1 MHLTD
6 TAIRKAKPAANIV
19 KVSDGGGLQLHIHP
33 NGSKYWKLAY
43 RYAEK
48 QKKLSL
54 GVYPEVPLIEARKR
68 RDAARALLAEGTDP
82 MVHKHIEKATRA
94 IAARNTFGAIADEF
108 IEKMKREGRAEV
120 TLKKKIWL
128 FDLARPML
136 GERPIS
142 QISAAEVLIVLQK
155 VERRGCLETARRLRG
170 AIGAVFRYAIS
181 TLRAENDPTFA
192 LRGALSPPKVKP
204 RAAMT
209 EPEGVGA
216 LLRSVWSYG
225 GQPSTKAALQLMAYL
240 FPRPGELRL
249 AEWAEFDLE
258 KAVWSIPAQ
267 RMKMRRPHKVP
278 LSTQAVAILR
288 QLQKITGHG
297 KLAFPSVLSPF
308 RPISENTLN
317 AALRRLGYS
326 KDEATAHGFRAT
338 ASTLLNESGKWHAD
352 AIERQLAHEDANAVR
367 KVYARTEFWEERVRM
382 MQWWTDELDALRDG
396 GGHPLRAGGENV
408 IPFRIG

>member
-1 MHLTD
+1 MRLTD

-19 KVSDGGGLQLHIHP
+19 KLSDGGGLQLHVHP

-43 RYAEK
+43 RYAQK

-54 GVYPEVPLIEARKR
+54 GVYPEVSLIEARKR

-82 MVHKHIEKATRA
+82 VVQKHIEKLNREIAT
-94 IAARNTFGAIADEF
+94 RNTFGAIADEF
-108 IEKMKREGRAEV
+108 LEKMKREGRADV

-128 FDLARPML
+128 FDLARPL
-136 GERPIS
+136 IGERPIS
-142 QISAAEVLIVLQK
+142 QIGVPEVLLVLKK
-155 VERRGCLETARRLRG
+155 VEARGCLETARRLRG
-170 AIGAVFRYAIS
+170 AIGAVFRYAMA
-181 TLRAENDPTFA
+181 TGRAQTDPTSP
-192 LRGALSPPKVKP
+192 LRGALSPSKVKP
-204 RAAMT
+204 RAAVT

-216 LLRSVWSYG
+216 LLRSVWGYG
-225 GQPSTKAALQLMAYL
+225 GQPGTKVALQLMAYL

-249 AEWAEFDLE
+249 AEWSEFDLE
-258 KAVWSIPAQ
+258 KSVWSIPAQ

-288 QLQKITGHG
+288 QFRKFTGHG
-297 KLAFPSVLSPF
+297 KLVFPSVLSPF

-326 KDEATAHGFRAT
+326 KDDATAHGFRAT

-382 MQWWTDELDALRDG
+382 MQWWADHLDDLREG
-396 GGHPLRAGGENV
+396 GGENV
-408 IPFRIG
+408 IPFRMRE